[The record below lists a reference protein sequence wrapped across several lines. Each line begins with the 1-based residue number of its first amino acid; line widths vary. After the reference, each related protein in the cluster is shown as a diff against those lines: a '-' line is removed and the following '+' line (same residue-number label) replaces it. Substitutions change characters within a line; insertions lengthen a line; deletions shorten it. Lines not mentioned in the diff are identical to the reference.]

1 MSNTKGIEFI
11 ALKPVEGKNGIEKH
25 EEGGE
30 GRKSKSNKKQ
40 K

>member
-25 EEGGE
+25 EEGG
-30 GRKSKSNKKQ
+30 GGKKKQ
-40 K
+40 VK